1 MDSTSV
7 TRDYDVAVIGG
18 GVSGA
23 YTAWRLRTEGAA
35 SPVLKDLARKR
46 PDGKLAVTIFEY
58 SDRIGGRL
66 YSMRLPGVPHLPI
79 ELGGMR
85 FLNSHKRVNALIER
99 YKLQYRPLPTMDPKL
114 TNFFYVRGKHFT
126 AADWNNPSFEPPF
139 QMDRGERARTPG
151 DLLIDVALKYRD
163 VAHKMQDKGF
173 WNLLLDEYSEEAYHL
188 IREAGGYDTIVN
200 NWSTAEA
207 IPFLLADFAPG
218 SQYFALNEGFQAL
231 PLRLA
236 AEFEKAGG
244 QIVRQRRLYSLKNL
258 QDGRIELTFDAGN
271 PANFAYRKLQKAEN
285 CIASHVV
292 LAMPRRA
299 IEGLHPDSFIF
310 ESSEFEEN
318 VRTVLPQAGFKIFAA
333 YAKPWW
339 QTARNVSAGRSITS
353 LPVRQCYYWGTEEN
367 APDGMKGNTNSI
379 LMASYNDGL
388 STEYWAGLARHPERY
403 TAPDWACPPGV
414 PIPDHVKALS
424 ASAPMVAELQSQL
437 REMHGLSALEGP
449 RVAPVVPPYVAVY
462 RDWTVEPFGGGW
474 HFWKIGVDANAVME
488 YMRRPFKDVPLYVCG
503 EAWSRQQ
510 GWVEGA
516 LETADLV
523 LEKTLHL
530 PALK

>member
-1 MDSTSV
+1 
-7 TRDYDVAVIGG
+7 
-18 GVSGA
+18 
-23 YTAWRLRTEGAA
+23 
-35 SPVLKDLARKR
+35 
-46 PDGKLAVTIFEY
+46 
-58 SDRIGGRL
+58 
-66 YSMRLPGVPHLPI
+66 
-79 ELGGMR
+79 
-85 FLNSHKRVNALIER
+85 
-99 YKLQYRPLPTMDPKL
+99 
-114 TNFFYVRGKHFT
+114 
-126 AADWNNPSFEPPF
+126 
-139 QMDRGERARTPG
+139 MDRGERARTPG

-403 TAPDWACPPGV
+403 TAPDWACPPGAN
-414 PIPDHVKALS
+414 PRSRPS
-424 ASAPMVAELQSQL
+424 AVRIRA
-437 REMHGLSALEGP
+437 
-449 RVAPVVPPYVAVY
+449 
-462 RDWTVEPFGGGW
+462 DGGG
-474 HFWKIGVDANAVME
+474 AA
-488 YMRRPFKDVPLYVCG
+488 
-503 EAWSRQQ
+503 
-510 GWVEGA
+510 GA
-516 LETADLV
+516 SCAKCTG
-523 LEKTLHL
+523 
-530 PALK
+530 